1 MSSFASLHGG
11 LLVRKGEAAPSAA
24 KPAIVHGHGRDPF
37 AAQRRD
43 VLQADKQR
51 PVTER
56 PATEHSARAASA
68 APRAETLSDDRDVR
82 ATLRLT
88 REQLRRLRLASAM
101 LEQSQQDLL
110 SRALDDRLD
119 ELAEG
124 LLRNCRCFRRG
135 GGKVENGCAFKE
147 DSC

>member
-11 LLVRKGEAAPSAA
+11 LLVRKGEAAPSAS
-24 KPAIVHGHGRDPF
+24 KPVIVRGNAYDPF

-43 VLQADKQR
+43 VVQAE
-51 PVTER
+51 PSPAVR
-56 PATEHSARAASA
+56 PARPDP
-68 APRAETLSDDRDVR
+68 APGEREVR

-110 SRALDDRLD
+110 SRALDARLD
-119 ELAEG
+119 ELSEG
-124 LLRNCRCFRRG
+124 PLRNCRCFRRG
-135 GGKVENGCAFKE
+135 GGTAVDGCSRGGE
-147 DSC
+147 GC

>member
-24 KPAIVHGHGRDPF
+24 KPAIVRGNGHDPF

-43 VLQADKQR
+43 VLQADTPLR
-51 PVTER
+51 PVVER
-56 PATEHSARAASA
+56 PSQGPALAVTHAEPETE
-68 APRAETLSDDRDVR
+68 PGDREVR

-110 SRALDDRLD
+110 SRALDARLD

-124 LLRNCRCFRRG
+124 PLRNCRCFRRR
-135 GGKVENGCAFKE
+135 GGKVEDGCALNGE
-147 DSC
+147 GC